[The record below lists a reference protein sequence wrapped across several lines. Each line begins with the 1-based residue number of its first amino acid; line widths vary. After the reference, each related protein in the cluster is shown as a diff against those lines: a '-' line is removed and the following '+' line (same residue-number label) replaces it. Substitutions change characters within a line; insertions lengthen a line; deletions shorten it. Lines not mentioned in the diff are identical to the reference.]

1 MKKINKTSGILK
13 TFALLFILASIIFY
27 FTASAVVANEA
38 NSDAADRTVTVTDMS
53 GDTVTIKG
61 EIKKIIN
68 LWPANTSSFFVLGAG
83 DLVVG
88 LAVNNPGTMN
98 SWTQFFYPE
107 CVNIPALGGTTPSI
121 ENLINLDPDLV
132 IIHPTT
138 AASGLAQQIR
148 DVGIPAINIDFDDY
162 ETMIQAYTVLGEVLG
177 GVYQEK
183 LNNWCN
189 AVENKLANARNATS
203 YITKDDRP
211 VVYYIAGQSSG
222 VTKTMGAG
230 SIISD
235 WIKIAGGISAGEVLK
250 LTSTDVTPE
259 AIWNLN
265 PDIIISAGVYQHINK
280 HVLETEEGWKDLKA
294 VTTNRLY
301 TNPYACFNWDRFG
314 LESQLQINYALMCI
328 QPEIAEEIGITRESM
343 IKEIIDFYQNY
354 TDFELS
360 PTVAGY
366 MLDGLQPDGTAEFP
380 VE

>member
-183 LNNWCN
+183 LNHWCN
-189 AVENKLANARNATS
+189 AVENKLVNARNATS

-366 MLDGLQPDGTAEFP
+366 MLDGFQPDGTTEFP